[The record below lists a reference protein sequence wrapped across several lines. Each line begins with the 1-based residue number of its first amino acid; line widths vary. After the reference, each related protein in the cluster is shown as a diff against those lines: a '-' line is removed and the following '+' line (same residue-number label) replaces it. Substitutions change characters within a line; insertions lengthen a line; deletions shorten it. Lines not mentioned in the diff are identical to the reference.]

1 MWEFPPVP
9 QVPGPFRS
17 LTAGG
22 AVGNSSESAGL
33 SGTSSRLLW
42 GFRRL
47 SWAPAWTVTRPL
59 LRLAAIRRMGR
70 IWPGETALGVQST
83 ASTGSSEYSA
93 DSSRWGDSRRRPPNQ
108 GSGWMLEGRGASFLT
123 LPGTPPHTYF
133 PRFFSATPL
142 SLLKSI
148 PVSWALVKVERIVWS
163 QTALISIPC
172 WKCDSLTQNLD
183 FFHSFYKIG

>member
-22 AVGNSSESAGL
+22 AVGNSAESAGL
-33 SGTSSRLLW
+33 SGTSSRLLRD
-42 GFRRL
+42 FRRL

-59 LRLAAIRRMGR
+59 LRLALIRRMGR

-93 DSSRWGDSRRRPPNQ
+93 DSSRWGDSRRHPPNQ
-108 GSGWMLEGRGASFLT
+108 GSGWDAGGSGCQFPNSSRNTATHILSQILLCNSIVTSEINSCFVGSCNGGAHSLESDSPDLHPMLE
-123 LPGTPPHTYF
+123 
-133 PRFFSATPL
+133 
-142 SLLKSI
+142 
-148 PVSWALVKVERIVWS
+148 V
-163 QTALISIPC
+163 
-172 WKCDSLTQNLD
+172 
-183 FFHSFYKIG
+183 